1 MLKSASKGINVVNAA
16 KELESQG
23 ISCRIV
29 SMHTIKPIDKE
40 AILDAAANTG
50 GIITVEEHN
59 LSGGL
64 GSAVAEVLC
73 DANVCPKVFKRL
85 ALPDVNVSLIGH
97 QEWIRDQYGLSAV
110 KLAKTIKETLNK

>member
-1 MLKSASKGINVVNAA
+1 MFAGPVGINVLKAA
-16 KELESQG
+16 DILEAEG

-40 AILDAAANTG
+40 AIKDASENTG
-50 GIITVEEHN
+50 GIITIEEHN

-64 GSAVAEVLC
+64 GSAVAEVIC
-73 DANVCPKVFKRL
+73 DEALSPKVFKRI

-97 QEWIRDQYGLSAV
+97 QEWIREQYGMSD
-110 KLAKTIKETLNK
+110 IKIAEQIRIALGR